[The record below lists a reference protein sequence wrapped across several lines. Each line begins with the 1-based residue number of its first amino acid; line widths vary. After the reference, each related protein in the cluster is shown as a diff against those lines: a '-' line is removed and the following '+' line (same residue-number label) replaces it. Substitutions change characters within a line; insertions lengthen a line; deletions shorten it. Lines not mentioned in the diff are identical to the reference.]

1 MHARTASGSQF
12 LTPALGLAA
21 ATASLTLSGG
31 SWAGWACAAVL
42 AAWGGVA
49 TRQAWRQQAQQRE
62 QWQAYLGSRQQFAND
77 LAPVWRRQIDNS
89 RQQMED
95 AIGELSQRFA
105 TIVQRLDQ
113 TLSGAGHGDDGHQ
126 LAASFARCEQE
137 LSTVA
142 EALQRVMHS
151 REEMLRQVGALEGFV
166 AELQQM
172 AGAVQSIA
180 AQTNLLAINAAIEAA
195 HAGPEGRGFGVL
207 AQEVRALSGRSGSTG
222 TSIADKVA
230 LISQAIADARASAQ
244 ASTARD
250 EAETQAAQQR
260 ISAVLGELRG
270 STDAVVQA
278 AEVLKAESQGIKGEI
293 NDSLVHLQFQDR
305 IGQVMSHVSQNIARL
320 PEVMAA
326 PERDGDGAAP
336 APLSAQ
342 GLLAELESTY
352 AMAEERD
359 LHRSSPSAKA
369 ATAAPAATEITF
381 F

>member
-1 MHARTASGSQF
+1 MQARTVSGSQI

-21 ATASLTLSGG
+21 AAASLALSGG

-42 AAWGGVA
+42 AAWGGIA
-49 TRQAWRQQAQQRE
+49 TRQAWHQQARQRE
-62 QWQAYLGSRQQFAND
+62 QLQAYLGSRQQFAND

-113 TLSGAGHGDDGHQ
+113 TLSGAGHGDDGHHQ

-137 LSTVA
+137 LGTVA
-142 EALQRVMHS
+142 EALQRVLHS

-166 AELQQM
+166 SELQQM

-230 LISQAIADARASAQ
+230 VISRAIADARDSALAS
-244 ASTARD
+244 SARD
-250 EAETQAAQQR
+250 EAETRAAQQR
-260 ISAVLGELRG
+260 IGAVLAELRG

-278 AEVLKAESQGIKGEI
+278 ADVLKAESQGIKGEI

-320 PEVMAA
+320 PEVLAVPDQA
-326 PERDGDGAAP
+326 GEPP

-359 LHRSSPSAKA
+359 LHRAKPGA
-369 ATAAPAATEITF
+369 GAGATAAPAATEITF